1 MRAIFLGA
9 IFDGLLRQ
17 NPRPSLSNFRRA
29 SVGKFSWRDPRAP
42 SSAGSKC
49 LRIVTISLT
58 SGHSSMDCS
67 ANLPSNYSARGSCQ
81 ARPRLTKQED
91 PRPANLPRMGL
102 AAAFKVAEARVVAA
116 GVVLAMLLCMPVCHL
131 YLCVD
136 NDLLRKPCKL
146 DPPEDTPEATNTLR
160 VPGGLYSCTSLDS

>member
-1 MRAIFLGA
+1 MGKCL
-9 IFDGLLRQ
+9 GLL
-17 NPRPSLSNFRRA
+17 LDDMVFYANFH
-29 SVGKFSWRDPRAP
+29 
-42 SSAGSKC
+42 
-49 LRIVTISLT
+49 L
-58 SGHSSMDCS
+58 HSSR
-67 ANLPSNYSARGSCQ
+67 LTLSCDSTQ
-81 ARPRLTKQED
+81 DGNDTPERTRETVSRSVCVCVCACARPRLTKQED

-102 AAAFKVAEARVVAA
+102 AAAFKVVEARVVAA